1 VRSRNDGWGQTG
13 SFNLKSWVVETSLDG
28 TNWIEIDCKQNNSQ
42 LDDRNVTVRFEV
54 SRSEECGFLRLV
66 NIGRNHSG
74 NDALV
79 ISALEI
85 FGTLIERK

>member
-1 VRSRNDGWGQTG
+1 
-13 SFNLKSWVVETSLDG
+13 LDG

-54 SRSEECGFLRLV
+54 SRSEECRFLRLV
-66 NIGRNHSG
+66 NIGRNHAG
-74 NDALV
+74 NDAMV

-85 FGTLIERK
+85 FGNLIEPD